1 MFVQIPSLI
10 DVFSSRC
17 MQNTADGPS
26 DHVEDYL
33 CDPEEKG
40 AVYRV
45 WASSSKELKDSGEE
59 SRGGV
64 TRRRK
69 GGGRG
74 EEEEKLGLCSRGFWR
89 ERSGCRRSMQQGESV
104 GARAGWGDGMRV

>member
-1 MFVQIPSLI
+1 MK
-10 DVFSSRC
+10 
-17 MQNTADGPS
+17 
-26 DHVEDYL
+26 VEGKL
-33 CDPEEKG
+33 GSVGGLRGGCPWQG